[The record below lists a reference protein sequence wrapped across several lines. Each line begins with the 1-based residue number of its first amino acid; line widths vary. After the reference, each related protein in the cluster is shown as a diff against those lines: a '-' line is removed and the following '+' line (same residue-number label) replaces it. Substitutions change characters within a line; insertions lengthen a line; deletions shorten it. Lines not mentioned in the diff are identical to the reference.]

1 MTTPTTIITY
11 TGFNEVMERT
21 IREYMSEC
29 ENITS
34 ELDSGFFME
43 EGADEGTRDITFEG
57 VMTVGEE
64 MELEDIGQQYNLT
77 ILTEG
82 E

>member
-1 MTTPTTIITY
+1 MTTPTTTISY
-11 TGFNEVMERT
+11 TGFNEDIERT

-34 ELDSGFFME
+34 ERDSGFFME
-43 EGADEGTRDITFEG
+43 EGADEGTRDITFAG
-57 VMTVGEE
+57 TMTHGEE
-64 MELEDIGQQYNLT
+64 LELTDMGQQYNLT
-77 ILTEG
+77 IHTE